1 MSSIPIKDGNG
12 APLNFTPASDCI
24 GLPSDSAAASDS
36 GTFSLIALFKRY
48 LAATTAFFG
57 SASTSAKQDTGNTS
71 LATIAGKDF
80 ATQTTLA
87 AILAKIIAAPA
98 TEGGNLA
105 TIAGKDFA
113 TQTTLAALNAKLAA
127 LGQALMAASMPVVIA
142 SNQSAVP
149 VSGTFW
155 QGTQPVSIATAP
167 VLVAGS
173 AIIGKT
179 GVDQTTD
186 GTTNKVASAGLP
198 TTAAI
203 NAASVGLATGL
214 TVANIKASAGS
225 VYGMAIANKT
235 AATLYIQFYNTAGT
249 PTLGTSVTWW
259 VPVLASQQIFIP
271 VGDIALANHATGIGI
286 GASTTPTSTGTP
298 GTAPDVV
305 VFYK

>member
-1 MSSIPIKDGNG
+1 MAKIPIKDANG
-12 APLNFTPASDCI
+12 SAVDFTPAADCI
-24 GLPSDSAAASDS
+24 GSPSDTTASSDT
-36 GTFSLIALFKRY
+36 GTFSLIALTKRFIGY
-48 LAATTAFFG
+48 LA
-57 SASTSAKQDTGNTS
+57 S
-71 LATIAGKDF
+71 
-80 ATQTTLA
+80 
-87 AILAKIIAAPA
+87 IAA
-98 TEGGNLA
+98 E
-105 TIAGKDFA
+105 DFA
-113 TQTTLAALNAKLAA
+113 TQTTLAALNTKVPASPATEGGNLATLVARTPA
-127 LGQALMAASMPVVIA
+127 LGQAAKAGSSSVTLASDQGAIAVSLAAAPTT
-142 SNQSAVP
+142 AVT
-149 VSGTFW
+149 GTFW
-155 QGTQPVSIATAP
+155 QSTQPVSIATAP

-214 TVANIKASAGS
+214 TVLNIKASAGS

-235 AATLYIQFYNTAGT
+235 AAALYIQFYNTAGT

-271 VGDIALANHATGIGI
+271 VGDIALANHTTGIGI

>member
-1 MSSIPIKDGNG
+1 MAQIPIKDANG
-12 APLNFTPASDCI
+12 SAVSFTPAADCI
-24 GLPSDSAAASDS
+24 GSPSDTTASSDTGS
-36 GTFSLIALFKRY
+36 FSLIALTKRFIGY
-48 LAATTAFFG
+48 LASIAAKDFATQT
-57 SASTSAKQDTGNTS
+57 T
-71 LATIAGKDF
+71 LATVAAKDF

-87 AILAKIIAAPA
+87 AMNTKIPASPA

-105 TIAGKDFA
+105 TLVAR
-113 TQTTLAALNAKLAA
+113 TPA
-127 LGQALMAASMPVVIA
+127 LGALTKAGSTSITIA
-142 SNQSAVP
+142 
-149 VSGTFW
+149 TD
-155 QGTQPVSIATAP
+155 QGAIPVSIATSP

-198 TTAAI
+198 TSAAV

-214 TVANIKASAGS
+214 TVLNIKASAGS
-225 VYGMAIANKT
+225 VYGFAIANKT
-235 AATLYIQFYNTAGT
+235 AATLYVQFYNTAGT
-249 PTLGTSVTWW
+249 PVLGTSVIWW
-259 VPVLASQQIFIP
+259 VPVLASQAAFIP

-305 VFYK
+305 IFYK

>member
-1 MSSIPIKDGNG
+1 MAKIAIKDANG
-12 APLNFTPASDCI
+12 SATDFTPASDCI
-24 GLPSDSAAASDS
+24 GAPSDTAASSDT
-36 GTFSLIALFKRY
+36 GPFSLIALTKRFIGY
-48 LAATTAFFG
+48 LA
-57 SASTSAKQDTGNTS
+57 S
-71 LATIAGKDF
+71 LAA
-80 ATQTTLA
+80 
-87 AILAKIIAAPA
+87 
-98 TEGGNLA
+98 E
-105 TIAGKDFA
+105 DFA
-113 TQTTLAALNAKLAA
+113 TQTTLAALNTKIPASPATEGGNLATLVARTPA
-127 LGQALMAASMPVVIA
+127 LGALTKAGSTSVTIA
-142 SNQSAVP
+142 TDQGAIP
-149 VSGTFW
+149 VSLASAPTTAVTGTFW
-155 QGTQPVSIATAP
+155 QSTQPVSLASAPTTAVTGTFWQSTQPVSIATAP

-214 TVANIKASAGS
+214 TVLNIKASAGS

-235 AATLYIQFYNTAGT
+235 AAALYIQFYNTAGT

-271 VGDIALANHATGIGI
+271 VGDIALANHTTGIGI